1 MPVSGSRFAGITV
14 PGYKTGEKSTPP
26 LAFCRKLSIWF
37 MRQIPTESSTRN
49 QFVVSKED
57 AKLRL
62 DRFLAKQ
69 LPKYSRSR
77 LQQLIRAGFIRLNG
91 ATTRPRQPVRSG
103 DEIELTEP
111 PLEKIE
117 TRPEPIPLKILFEDN
132 DLIVISKPAG
142 LVVHPGAGHQHHTL
156 VNALLSHC
164 TTLSG
169 IGGKER
175 PGIVHRLDKETSGCL
190 VVAKNDTTHRDLS
203 RQFAERTVEKIYL
216 ALVAGKLRKQTG
228 TIEEKIRRHPVHRQR
243 MIVTSLRGRAAKTEY
258 RVLRSGNQASLIEC
272 RLHSGRTHQIRVH
285 LHHIGH
291 PVLGDKVY
299 AVRLAKDFPRQMLHS
314 WKIGFR
320 HPQTG
325 EWRNFEAPLPADF
338 ATALKLA
345 TES

>member
-1 MPVSGSRFAGITV
+1 MKRLSTVGST
-14 PGYKTGEKSTPP
+14 KS
-26 LAFCRKLSIWF
+26 
-37 MRQIPTESSTRN
+37 

-62 DRFLAKQ
+62 DRVLAKQ
-69 LPKYSRSR
+69 LPEYSRSR
-77 LQQLIRAGFIRLNG
+77 LQQLIRGGFVRLNG
-91 ATTRPRQPVRSG
+91 AITRPRQPVRSG

-117 TRPEPIPLKILFEDN
+117 NQPEPIPLDVLFEDN
-132 DLIVISKPAG
+132 DLIVINKPAG
-142 LVVHPGAGHQHHTL
+142 LVVHPGAGHQQHTL

-190 VVAKNDTTHRDLS
+190 VVAKNDATHRNLS
-203 RQFAERTVEKIYL
+203 KQFAERTIEKIYI

-228 TIEEKIRRHPVHRQR
+228 AIEEKIRRHPVHRQR
-243 MIVTSLRGRAAKTEY
+243 MTVTSLRGRAARTEY
-258 RVLRSGNQASLIEC
+258 RVLRSGDQASLIEC

-299 AVRLAKDFPRQMLHS
+299 AARLAKEFPRQMLHA

-320 HPQTG
+320 HPRTS
-325 EWRNFEAPLPADF
+325 EWTNFEAPMPDDL
-338 ATALKLA
+338 ATALEL
-345 TES
+345 TIES

>member
-1 MPVSGSRFAGITV
+1 MKRLQTHGSAR
-14 PGYKTGEKSTPP
+14 S
-26 LAFCRKLSIWF
+26 
-37 MRQIPTESSTRN
+37 
-49 QFVVSKED
+49 QFVVSRED

-91 ATTRPRQPVRSG
+91 ATTRPRQTVRTG
-103 DEIELTEP
+103 DEIEVTEP
-111 PLEKIE
+111 PPEKMANE
-117 TRPEPIPLKILFEDN
+117 PEPIPLEILFEDN
-132 DLIVISKPAG
+132 DLIVIHKPVG
-142 LVVHPGAGHQHHTL
+142 LVVHPGAGHQQHTV

-190 VVAKNDTTHRDLS
+190 VVAKNDATHRDLS
-203 RQFAERTVEKIYL
+203 RQFAERRVEKIYL

-228 TIEEKIRRHPVHRQR
+228 AIEQKIRRHPVHRQR
-243 MIVTSLRGRAAKTEY
+243 MTVTSLRGRAAKTEY
-258 RVLRSGNQASLIEC
+258 CVLRSGDHASLVEC

-299 AVRLAKDFPRQMLHS
+299 AARRTQDFPRQMLHA
-314 WKIGFR
+314 WKLGFC
-320 HPQTG
+320 HPRTG
-325 EWRNFEAPLPADF
+325 EWRNFEAPLPNDF
-338 ATALKLA
+338 DEALAASGLEFRLQA
-345 TES
+345 AQVNLTR